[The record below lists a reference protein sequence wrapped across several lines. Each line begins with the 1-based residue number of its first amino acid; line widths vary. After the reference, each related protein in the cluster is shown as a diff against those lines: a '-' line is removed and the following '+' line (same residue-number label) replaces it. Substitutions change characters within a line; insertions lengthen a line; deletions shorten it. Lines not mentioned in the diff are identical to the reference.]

1 MFTDPTQKRECTSKV
16 RRCSSSMPST
26 YMHIRKKTRT
36 IVASHVS
43 PVAELQLVS
52 KAHQPQRNSRT
63 SEIHLKLMT
72 PTSLATISY
81 PLALEKKTFLKK
93 IGPRDLQIEALV
105 RDVKGYGYLKFSPAD
120 SDSSKGD
127 CSMTLVGF
135 WKLGWS

>member
-1 MFTDPTQKRECTSKV
+1 
-16 RRCSSSMPST
+16 
-26 YMHIRKKTRT
+26 MHIRKKTRT

-52 KAHQPQRNSRT
+52 KAHQPQRNLRT

-105 RDVKGYGYLKFSPAD
+105 RDVKDYGYLKLSPAD